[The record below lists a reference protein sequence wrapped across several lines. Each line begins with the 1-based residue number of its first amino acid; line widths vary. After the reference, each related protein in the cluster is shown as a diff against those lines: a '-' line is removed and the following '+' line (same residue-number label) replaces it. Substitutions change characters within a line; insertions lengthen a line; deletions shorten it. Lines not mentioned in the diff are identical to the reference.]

1 MLKYLDFFLKN
12 KFKKF
17 CYMNNVKKKFN
28 KNFFEKDAWQNSCYV
43 CGIDEVGRGCLAGPL
58 VTSTVILPQGT
69 NFRLLK
75 DSKTMTKEEREKAF
89 SWITQNCIYSTA
101 IISHRLIDKLNIY
114 QSTLLTMKKSLLQ
127 ILQSIPYEHEKI
139 KYVLID
145 AMPVSLN
152 NLDLYKNINIKFFNK
167 GESYSSTIAAASIV
181 AKVTRDRLMK
191 KISKVFPQF
200 NFCENKGYGTADHL
214 KTLNEVGPSIIH
226 RTSFITKIGEVSNE
240 TQLQQQL
247 F

>member
-1 MLKYLDFFLKN
+1 
-12 KFKKF
+12 
-17 CYMNNVKKKFN
+17 MNNVKEKFN

-58 VTSTVILPQGT
+58 VTSTVILPQDT
-69 NFRLLK
+69 TYKLLK
-75 DSKTMTKEEREKAF
+75 DSKIMTEEDREKAYN
-89 SWITQNCIYSTA
+89 WITQNCIFSTA
-101 IISHRLIDKLNIY
+101 VTSHRIIDKLNIY

-127 ILQSIPYEHEKI
+127 ILQSIPYGHEKI

-152 NLDLYKNINIKFFNK
+152 NLNIYKNINIKFFNK
-167 GESYSSTIAAASIV
+167 GESRSSTIAAASIV

-191 KISKVFPQF
+191 KINTVFPKF
-200 NFCENKGYGTADHL
+200 NFSENKGYGTVNHL
-214 KTLNEVGPSIIH
+214 KTLNECGPSIIH

-240 TQLQQQL
+240 AQLQQQL